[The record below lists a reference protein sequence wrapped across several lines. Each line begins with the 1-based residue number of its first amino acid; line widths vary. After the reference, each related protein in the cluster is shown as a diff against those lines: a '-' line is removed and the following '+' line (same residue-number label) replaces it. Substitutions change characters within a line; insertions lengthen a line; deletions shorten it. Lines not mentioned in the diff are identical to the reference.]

1 MRILL
6 LTQYFAPE
14 PAAKFTELARD
25 LGTRGHQVQVLT
37 SFPCYPHGRTYEGYR
52 QAFSRQEIIDG
63 NLVTRV
69 AQFPDHSRSV
79 FKRALYYFSFALSAA
94 TIGLIQTKRA
104 DVIYVYQSALPTGLA
119 AWVISRVKRMPYVL
133 DVVDLWPESVA
144 ATGILHNRLLLW
156 LIRAVAKF
164 IYKRADRIHVIT
176 KGYRQNLIAMGVA
189 PEKIRVLYHWPS
201 SGCAAPAPRDE
212 QLARQEGFHGRFNI
226 FYAGQV
232 GPCQQLQTV
241 LKAAEL
247 LKDLPK
253 VQFVIAGSGVDYAS
267 LEQQATTLQLEN
279 VRFLGRRPPHEIAKM
294 YALSEMLLVHLKPDP
309 MSRVSIPSKTFSYM
323 AAGRPL
329 LMAIEGEAGEM
340 IQRHQCGTTV
350 KPSEPVALADAVRKH
365 YTETPE
371 TRQTYGDA
379 ARKAYLE
386 NYCKE
391 VLIPKVENS
400 LLQVTELQ
408 KSKCDSRQKKNR
420 YEISPLTSFY
430 TRHGKRAFDLLVAVP
445 VLIFTAPLMAVVAIL
460 VKIKLGSPV
469 LYSQRRPGLHGSIF
483 SIRKFRTMTNARN
496 NAGEL
501 LPDEIRLTKFGR
513 WLRKTSLDE
522 LPQLISVLRG
532 DMSLVGP
539 RPLLEEY
546 LKHYSP
552 DQAKRHEVKPGM
564 TGLAQVRGRNAI
576 DWEKKFEW
584 DIQYVRRLSFFLDLK
599 IIAWT
604 ISSLVRRSNV
614 SAPGHATMPKY
625 MGKTKPNETQHRR
638 AA

>member
-14 PAAKFTELARD
+14 PAAKFTGLAQN
-25 LGTRGHQVQVLT
+25 LGARGHQVQVLT
-37 SFPCYPHGRTYEGYR
+37 GFPCYPHGRTYEGYR
-52 QAFSRQEIIDG
+52 QKLYSQETIDG

-69 AQFPDHSRSV
+69 AQFPDHSRSI

-94 TIGLIQTKRA
+94 TIGLFQTKRA

-144 ATGILHNRLLLW
+144 ATGMLRNRLLLK
-156 LIRAVAKF
+156 LIRTLAKF

-189 PEKIRVLYHWPS
+189 PDKIRVLYHWPS
-201 SGCAAPAPRDE
+201 SGSTAPAPRDE
-212 QLARQEGFHGRFNI
+212 QLAIQEGFHGRFNI

-247 LKDLPK
+247 LKDLPE

-267 LEQQATTLQLEN
+267 LQEQATTLQLKN
-279 VRFLGRRPPHEIAKM
+279 VRFLGRRSSQEIAKM
-294 YALSEMLLVHLKPDP
+294 YALSEMLLVHLKSDP

-329 LMAIEGEAGEM
+329 LMAVEGESGEI
-340 IQRHQCGTTV
+340 IQSHRCGV
-350 KPSEPVALADAVRKH
+350 AIQPSDPIAMADAVRK
-365 YTETPE
+365 YYAESPG
-371 TRQTYGDA
+371 TRQAHGAA

-386 NYCKE
+386 HYSGD
-391 VLIPKVENS
+391 VLIPKVEDS
-400 LLQVTELQ
+400 LLRVAEIKESNGDLVPE
-408 KSKCDSRQKKNR
+408 KNR
-420 YEISPLTSFY
+420 EKRPCLSSFY
-430 TRHGKRAFDLLVAVP
+430 ARYGKRTLDFFIALP
-445 VLIFTAPLMAVVAIL
+445 VLILAAPLMAAVAVL

-469 LYSQRRPGLHGSIF
+469 FYSQQRPGLHESLF
-483 SIRKFRTMTNARN
+483 TVRKFRTMTDARN
-496 NAGEL
+496 PAGEL
-501 LPDEIRLTKFGR
+501 LPDEMRLTKFGL

-522 LPQLISVLRG
+522 LPQLMSVLFG
-532 DMSLVGP
+532 EMSLVGP

-546 LKHYSP
+546 LEHYSP
-552 DQAKRHEVKPGM
+552 EQAKRHNVRPGI

-576 DWEKKFEW
+576 GWEKKFEW
-584 DIQYVRRLSFFLDLK
+584 DIQYIHRLSFFLDLK
-599 IIAWT
+599 IIART
-604 ISSLVRRSNV
+604 LFSIVRRSNV
-614 SAPGHATMPKY
+614 SAPGYATMPKY
-625 MGKTKPNETQHRR
+625 EGNTNANETEQRR